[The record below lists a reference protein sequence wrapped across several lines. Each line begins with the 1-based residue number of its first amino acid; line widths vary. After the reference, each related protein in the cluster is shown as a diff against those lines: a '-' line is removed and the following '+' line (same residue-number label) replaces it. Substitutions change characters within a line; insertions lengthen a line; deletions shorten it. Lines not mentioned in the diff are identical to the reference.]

1 MTPEAAQIALGVDS
15 WGLNQ
20 LAAQGEFAEALDERS
35 VKRLAEQR
43 RRVRR
48 QALNDLARMDGPHLA
63 PSNGTASALD
73 APESVVL
80 PEDFDRPA
88 VFLDAC
94 VLASAVRR
102 HLVLALAEAGFF
114 YPRWSEKVLFE
125 TGHAHARIVDGKPG
139 RDGPGEASQLVLA
152 LEHAWPEALVPTQ
165 DADQITVTGKLP
177 DPDDAHVMQAAAA
190 GQARVILTENMKDFP
205 RATLKPLG
213 LYARPSGEF
222 IASRLGLAPDAAR
235 AAILI
240 AAHRLGLSAP
250 RFALALQRARLGALA
265 KKLGFDPRR

>member
-1 MTPEAAQIALGVDS
+1 MTPEAAQIALGVDA

-20 LAAQGEFAEALDERS
+20 LVAQGEFAEALDERS

-43 RRVRR
+43 RRVRT
-48 QALNDLARMDGPHLA
+48 QALKDLAGIDGLHLA
-63 PSNGTASALD
+63 PSSSD
-73 APESVVL
+73 APVIAAPEAVEL

-94 VLASAVRR
+94 VLAGAVRR
-102 HLVLALAEAGFF
+102 HLVLALADAGFF

-125 TGHAHARIVDGKPG
+125 TGHAHARIVDGKPD
-139 RDGPGEASQLVLA
+139 RDGPGEAARLVLA
-152 LEHAWPEALVPTQ
+152 LEHAYPEALVPTE
-165 DADQITVTGKLP
+165 DAMAIKVTGTLP
-177 DPDDAHVMQAAAA
+177 DPDDAHVMQAASA

-222 IASRLGLAPDAAR
+222 IASRLGLAPAAAT
-235 AAILI
+235 AAVLG

-250 RFALALQRARLGALA
+250 RFGLALQRARLGSLA
-265 KKLGFDPRR
+265 KKLGF

>member
-1 MTPEAAQIALGVDS
+1 MTPEAAQRALGVDA

-20 LAAQGEFAEALDERS
+20 LVAQGEFAEALDERS

-43 RRVRR
+43 DRVRA
-48 QALNDLARMDGPHLA
+48 QAFKDLARLDGPHLA
-63 PSNGTASALD
+63 PSSSD
-73 APESVVL
+73 APVIAAPDAVAL

-102 HLVLALAEAGFF
+102 QLVLALADAGFF

-125 TGHAHARIVDGKPG
+125 TGHAHARIVDGKPD
-139 RDGPGEASQLVLA
+139 RDGPGEASQLVMA
-152 LEHAWPEALVPTQ
+152 LEHAWPEAMVPTEE
-165 DADQITVTGKLP
+165 ADLVKVTGKLP

-222 IASRLGLAPDAAR
+222 IASRLGLAPEAAT
-235 AAILI
+235 AAVLG

-250 RFALALQRARLGALA
+250 RFGLALQRARLGSLA
-265 KKLGFDPRR
+265 KKLGF

>member
-1 MTPEAAQIALGVDS
+1 MTPEAAQRALGVDA

-20 LAAQGEFAEALDERS
+20 LVAQGEFAEALDDRS

-43 RRVRR
+43 DRVRA
-48 QALNDLARMDGPHLA
+48 QALKDLARMDGPHLA
-63 PSNGTASALD
+63 PSGSD
-73 APESVVL
+73 APVIAAPDAVAL

-94 VLASAVRR
+94 VLVSAVRR

-125 TGHAHARIVDGKPG
+125 TGHAHARIVDGKPD
-139 RDGPGEASQLVLA
+139 RDGPGEASQLVMA
-152 LEHAWPEALVPTQ
+152 LEHAWPEAMVPTEE
-165 DADQITVTGKLP
+165 ADLIKVTGKLP

-222 IASRLGLAPDAAR
+222 IASRLGLAPAAAT
-235 AAILI
+235 AAVLG

-250 RFALALQRARLGALA
+250 RFGLALQRARLGSLA
-265 KKLGFDPRR
+265 KKLGF

>member
-1 MTPEAAQIALGVDS
+1 MTPEAAQSALGVDA

-20 LAAQGEFAEALDERS
+20 LVAQGEFAEALDDRS

-43 RRVRR
+43 GRVRA
-48 QALNDLARMDGPHLA
+48 QAFKDLARMDGPHLA
-63 PSNGTASALD
+63 PSSSD
-73 APESVVL
+73 APVIMAPDAVAL

-102 HLVLALAEAGFF
+102 HLVLALADAGFF

-125 TGHAHARIVDGKPG
+125 TGHAHARIVDGKPD
-139 RDGPGEASQLVLA
+139 RDGPGEASQLVMA
-152 LEHAWPEALVPTQ
+152 LEHAWPEAMVPTE
-165 DADQITVTGKLP
+165 DAELIKVTGKLP

-222 IASRLGLAPDAAR
+222 IASRLGLETEAAR
-235 AAILI
+235 AALLG
-240 AAHRLGLSAP
+240 AAQRLGLSAP
-250 RFALALQRARLGALA
+250 RFGLALQRARLGALA
-265 KKLGFDPRR
+265 KKLGY

>member
-1 MTPEAAQIALGVDS
+1 MTPEAAQRALGVDA

-20 LAAQGEFAEALDERS
+20 IVAQGEFAESLDERS

-43 RRVRR
+43 QRVRV
-48 QALNDLARMDGPHLA
+48 QAFKDLARLDGPHLA
-63 PSNGTASALD
+63 PSSSD
-73 APESVVL
+73 APVIAAPDPVIL
-80 PEDFDRPA
+80 PDAFDRPA

-139 RDGPGEASQLVLA
+139 RDGPGEASQLVMA
-152 LEHAWPEALVPTQ
+152 LEHAWPEAMVPTEE
-165 DADQITVTGKLP
+165 ADLVKVTGKLP

-222 IASRLGLAPDAAR
+222 VASRLGLAPEAAT
-235 AAILI
+235 AAILG
-240 AAHRLGLSAP
+240 AAQRLELSAP
-250 RFALALQRARLGALA
+250 RFGLALQRARLGSLA
-265 KKLGFDPRR
+265 KKLGF

>member
-1 MTPEAAQIALGVDS
+1 MTPEAAQRALGVDA

-20 LAAQGEFAEALDERS
+20 LAAQGEFAGALDERS
-35 VKRLAEQR
+35 VNRLSEQR
-43 RRVRR
+43 RRVRA
-48 QALNDLARMDGPHLA
+48 QALKELAELDGPHLA
-63 PSNGTASALD
+63 PSSSD
-73 APESVVL
+73 APVIAAPDPIAL
-80 PEDFDRPA
+80 PEEFDRPA

-102 HLVLALAEAGFF
+102 HLVLTLAEAGFF

-125 TGHAHARIVDGKPG
+125 TGHAHARIVDGKPD
-139 RDGPGEASQLVLA
+139 RDGPGEAARLVMA
-152 LEHAWPEALVPTQ
+152 FEHAWPEAMVPTEQ
-165 DADQITVTGKLP
+165 AALIKVTGKLP

-222 IASRLGLAPDAAR
+222 IASRLGLAPEAAT
-235 AAILI
+235 AAVRG

-250 RFALALQRARLGALA
+250 RFGLALQRARLGSLA
-265 KKLGFDPRR
+265 KKLGV